1 MPCRVEFARLAAAG
15 LVWFLLHAALAG
27 SGARFWLVGRFGEKA
42 FRSAFS
48 LASVAALWWLISAY
62 RQAPFRLLWLV
73 PEWLGYVPVLVM
85 PLAFILLTGA
95 YTVPSP
101 TLAGGEKALL
111 EADAARGVLRIT
123 RHPFLWS
130 VVLWAGAHL
139 LVNADVGSY
148 LFFSSMGLT
157 ALVGSF
163 DIDRKRRRTHAQAY
177 ARFEAVTSNL
187 PFAALLAGRTR
198 LSTRELWW
206 QVVLGLLLT
215 LGVIWLHPRILGVP
229 ALPGADG

>member
-1 MPCRVEFARLAAAG
+1 VEFARLAAAA
-15 LVWFLLHAALAG
+15 LVWFLLHAAVAG
-27 SGARFWLVGRFGEKA
+27 SGARLWLVGRFGEKA
-42 FRSAFS
+42 FRSGFS
-48 LASVAALWWLISAY
+48 LASVAALWWLVVEY
-62 RQAPFRLLWLV
+62 RRAPFRLLWLV
-73 PEWLGYVPVLVM
+73 PDWLGYVPVLVM
-85 PLAFILLTGA
+85 PLALILLVGA

-130 VVLWAGAHL
+130 VVLWASVHL

-163 DIDRKRRRTHAQAY
+163 DIDRKRRRTHAEAY
-177 ARFEAVTSNL
+177 ARFEAVTSNVPL
-187 PFAALLAGRTR
+187 VALLTGRTR
-198 LSTRELWW
+198 LSARELWW
-206 QVVLGLLLT
+206 QVALGLLLT
-215 LGVIWLHPRILGVP
+215 LGVIALHPRILGVP